1 VSRHTPRAPR
11 APRWHRRPDAR
22 PDEIIDAAISVF
34 GELGFAKAN
43 LCDVARRAGVSKG
56 TVYLYFENKEALF
69 REMVRA
75 RVVRSFAAEES
86 ELAEREGSARQA
98 LVAIIA
104 KMWDTVRAPE
114 MARIVRLV
122 HSEISNFP
130 DLVRFYF
137 DEVILPVRRL
147 VRAIIERGVAQGE
160 FRRVNPDFFCR
171 AISSLLVHGAMH
183 QRFFAGLDPQ
193 ALTDDQVLDGIL
205 DFVTNGLA
213 RPDASAAAA

>member
-1 VSRHTPRAPR
+1 MSHAHRPAHQ
-11 APRWHRRPDAR
+11 PRWQRRPEDR
-22 PDEIIDAAISVF
+22 PEEILEAAVSVF

-69 REMVRA
+69 REMVRSK
-75 RVVRSFAAEES
+75 VVRSFAAEAVQE
-86 ELAEREGSARQA
+86 AEREASARRA
-98 LVAIIA
+98 LVGIISS
-104 KMWDTVRAPE
+104 MWDSMRTPE

-147 VRAIIERGVAQGE
+147 LRTTLERGVAQGE
-160 FRRVNPDFFCR
+160 FRRVNPDFFVR

-183 QRFFAGLDPQ
+183 QRFFAETDPQ
-193 ALTDDQVLDGIL
+193 ALTDDQVLDGII
-205 DFVTNGLA
+205 DFVTHGLA
-213 RPDASAAAA
+213 RPDPAAAA

>member
-1 VSRHTPRAPR
+1 MSRHAPR
-11 APRWHRRPDAR
+11 TPRWHRRPDDR
-22 PDEIIDAAISVF
+22 PDEIIDAAVSAF
-34 GELGFAKAN
+34 GEMGFAKAN

-69 REMVRA
+69 REMVRS
-75 RVVRSFAAEES
+75 RVVRSFAADETDAEPREE
-86 ELAEREGSARQA
+86 SARQE
-98 LVAIIA
+98 LIGIMT
-104 KMWDTVRAPE
+104 KMWDTVRTPE

-130 DLVRFYF
+130 DLARFYF
-137 DEVILPVRRL
+137 DEVILPIRRL
-147 VRAIIERGVAQGE
+147 VRTILERGVAQGE

-183 QRFFAGLDPQ
+183 QRFFAGVDPQ

-213 RPDASAAAA
+213 RPNTAAAA

>member
-1 VSRHTPRAPR
+1 MSRHAPR
-11 APRWHRRPDAR
+11 TPRWHRRPDDR
-22 PDEIIDAAISVF
+22 PDEIIDAAVSVF
-34 GELGFAKAN
+34 GEMGFAKAN

-69 REMVRA
+69 REMVRS
-75 RVVRSFAAEES
+75 RVVRSFAADEAGAEPREES
-86 ELAEREGSARQA
+86 ARRELIG
-98 LVAIIA
+98 IMT
-104 KMWDTVRAPE
+104 KMWDTVRTPE

-130 DLVRFYF
+130 DLARFYF
-137 DEVILPVRRL
+137 DEVILPIRRL
-147 VRAIIERGVAQGE
+147 VRTILERGVAQGE

-183 QRFFAGLDPQ
+183 QRFFAGVDPQ

-213 RPDASAAAA
+213 RPNTAAAA

>member
-1 VSRHTPRAPR
+1 VSRHAPRTPR
-11 APRWHRRPDAR
+11 WQRRPDDR
-22 PDEIIDAAISVF
+22 PDEIIDAAVSVF
-34 GELGFAKAN
+34 GEMGFAKAN

-56 TVYLYFENKEALF
+56 TVYLYFESKEALF
-69 REMVRA
+69 REMVRS
-75 RVVRSFAAEES
+75 RVVHPFADDAAGPEKEES
-86 ELAEREGSARQA
+86 ARRELIG
-98 LVAIIA
+98 IMT
-104 KMWDTVRAPE
+104 KMWDTVRTPE

-122 HSEISNFP
+122 HSEISSFP
-130 DLVRFYF
+130 DLARFYF

-147 VRAIIERGVAQGE
+147 VRAILERGVTQGE

-183 QRFFAGLDPQ
+183 QRFFAGTDPQ

-213 RPDASAAAA
+213 RPDRAAAA